1 MVKFVLHLKRRRHI
15 CKLLL
20 VLFRSCWIPGYPHT
34 YLFFHSLIPKYHY
47 LRLRP
52 SIPHAI
58 DLLCPHKP
66 KILVTLRNPVE
77 RAYSQYSML
86 SQKGNRFLPNTTFE
100 QAIETEVDHLIQRGL
115 LKEGTLSLSEYE
127 QRRDE
132 FDMNT
137 VRGNSHSPIL
147 IQHDLTL
154 EEYTKVAAN
163 VLLINETVDGAKY
176 EGGVIVNP
184 HFFPHLLFRGMY
196 ALQLVPWVKKF
207 GQDERLMILRIEE
220 FAGDDANQTEVEEK
234 ILLFAGISNPVV
246 KDRENQVKA
255 NGFTKSK
262 MNTVTK
268 EYLTWL
274 YQPFN
279 DLLPTLLGEE
289 WRGVWDEVNVPVT
302 NVRSRVYAQSE

>member
-1 MVKFVLHLKRRRHI
+1 MVKFVLHLKKRRHI

-127 QRRDE
+127 QRRNELDV
-132 FDMNT
+132 DNM
-137 VRGNSHSPIL
+137 GSLSPINL
-147 IQHDLTL
+147 RDISL
-154 EEYTKVAAN
+154 EEYAKVASN
-163 VLLINETVDGAKY
+163 VLMINETASGEITDSGY
-176 EGGVIVNP
+176 
-184 HFFPHLLFRGMY
+184 FPHLLFRGMY

-207 GQDERLMILRIEE
+207 GQDERMMILRIEE

-234 ILLFAGISNPVV
+234 ILLFAGLTSPVL
-246 KDRENQVKA
+246 KERERQVKA

-262 MNTVTK
+262 MNPMTK
-268 EYLTWL
+268 EYLNWL

-289 WRGVWDEVNVPVT
+289 WRGVWDEVNGSEQKVPE
-302 NVRSRVYAQSE
+302 RIAK

>member
-1 MVKFVLHLKRRRHI
+1 MDTPTLI
-15 CKLLL
+15 CS
-20 VLFRSCWIPGYPHT
+20 FSYI
-34 YLFFHSLIPKYHY
+34 F

-52 SIPHAI
+52 AIPHAI

-66 KILVTLRNPVE
+66 KILVTLRHPAE
-77 RAYSQYSML
+77 RAFSQYSMIVK
-86 SQKGNRFLPNTTFE
+86 QGNHLLPNTTFE

-115 LKEGTLSLSEYE
+115 LRERTLSLSEYE

-132 FDMNT
+132 FDFDNIGST
-137 VRGNSHSPIL
+137 SLSPINL
-147 IQHDLTL
+147 QDISL
-154 EEYTKVAAN
+154 EEYAKVASN
-163 VLLINETVDGAKY
+163 VLLNNETVS
-176 EGGVIVNP
+176 GGITDSGQY
-184 HFFPHLLFRGMY
+184 FPHLLFRGMY
-196 ALQLVPWVKKF
+196 ALHLVPWVKKF
-207 GQDERLMILRIEE
+207 GRDERMMILRIEE

-234 ILLFAGISNPVV
+234 ILLFAGISKPVL
-246 KDRENQVKA
+246 KERDRQVKA

-302 NVRSRVYAQSE
+302 NVRSRVYAQSA